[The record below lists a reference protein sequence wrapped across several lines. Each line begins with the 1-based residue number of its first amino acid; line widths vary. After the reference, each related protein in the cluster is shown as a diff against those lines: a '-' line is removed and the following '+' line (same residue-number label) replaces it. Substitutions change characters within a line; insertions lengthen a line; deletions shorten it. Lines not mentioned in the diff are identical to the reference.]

1 MVVAASKKDETV
13 TTPLKKSLFRNY
25 HPLFLLFF
33 YSGITCHRYGKT
45 GQPPQKVSTHCMEH
59 RVSIFWRKK
68 CNFGKNSCFLY
79 GNSKGYPTKIRAYT
93 DLSVI
98 LIFLR
103 GFLNC
108 TNFLFFCPMWARQV
122 VAAHDH
128 RRGMLLNHQGYG
140 RFRFHNFTQEL
151 LDDILFEA
159 FI

>member
-1 MVVAASKKDETV
+1 MKPSPRPWKNPFSAIITHYSSSSSTQELPATATEKRDN
-13 TTPLKKSLFRNY
+13 PPKSFNTLHGTQCMHILQIKVQFDKNFMFSLWLF
-25 HPLFLLFF
+25 
-33 YSGITCHRYGKT
+33 
-45 GQPPQKVSTHCMEH
+45 Q
-59 RVSIFWRKK
+59 RV
-68 CNFGKNSCFLY
+68 
-79 GNSKGYPTKIRAYT
+79 PTKIRACT

-98 LIFLR
+98 HIFLQ
-103 GFLNC
+103 C
-108 TNFLFFCPMWARQV
+108 FFKLQFFFPFFGPMWARQV

>member
-25 HPLFLLFF
+25 HPLFLL
-33 YSGITCHRYGKT
+33 TQELPATATEKRDN
-45 GQPPQKVSTHCMEH
+45 PPKSFNTLHGTQCMHILEKKVQ
-59 RVSIFWRKK
+59 FDKK
-68 CNFGKNSCFLY
+68 IICFLY
-79 GNSKGYPTKIRAYT
+79 GSNSKGSQGKFGPI
-93 DLSVI
+93 LII
-98 LIFLR
+98 LIFLQ
-103 GFLNC
+103 GFFQLQ
-108 TNFLFFCPMWARQV
+108 FFPPFFGPMWARQV